1 MQKSSSFLLPS
12 LPKGVQIKPNVCQK
26 TWNCSAANFFMKE
39 IAKHSKMHCNMFFHS
54 ILYPFLPYYS
64 GNTLDSLSVIC
75 AALTCTFS
83 TMTKSTFCNA
93 TTNYGDSEALQKCLI
108 LSAKINHF
116 ANQSNYSMTQ
126 VWNWSV
132 QAVGEEG
139 EECDEER
146 SSSKIKEI
154 WRSIFVDHQ
163 SLLYI
168 WSDLKWCRVGCPGPT
183 REAFSG
189 PQLKLDPP
197 YEVGHFPE
205 KKILDFWLP
214 QFHSR
219 AMTVYIPKYT
229 RKAFQ
234 QYKNRKRCRFWPQ
247 ANVARLCPKTKQT
260 LIVINDLMQILLKKS
275 NIITAVQSTF
285 VCHVFGKNLSTAA
298 ISDLTRV
305 PRHESL
311 PPIVHPTLFLSTAS
325 FFNGKKAI
333 LCIRDDIFRANDGI
347 FTKSTSLLPWLW
359 SVSRDLLRHHIIFWK
374 IGTFFKLPATT
385 NGGVKWVSEW
395 VVWNNSNAYLSLK
408 FGVGGL
414 DKSELSPARASI
426 QIYRDSRLSRR
437 PVLYHTLYWAVY
449 IYG

>member
-234 QYKNRKRCRFWPQ
+234 QLAPGKCCPPLPKNQTNPHRRKRSHADFAQKIQYHHRR
-247 ANVARLCPKTKQT
+247 A
-260 LIVINDLMQILLKKS
+260 IH
-275 NIITAVQSTF
+275 
-285 VCHVFGKNLSTAA
+285 VCLSCFRQKPFDR
-298 ISDLTRV
+298 SDLRLDQSPTTRV
-305 PRHESL
+305 PPSYR
-311 PPIVHPTLFLSTAS
+311 PPNPIPKHGQLF
-325 FFNGKKAI
+325 
-333 LCIRDDIFRANDGI
+333 
-347 FTKSTSLLPWLW
+347 
-359 SVSRDLLRHHIIFWK
+359 
-374 IGTFFKLPATT
+374 
-385 NGGVKWVSEW
+385 
-395 VVWNNSNAYLSLK
+395 
-408 FGVGGL
+408 
-414 DKSELSPARASI
+414 
-426 QIYRDSRLSRR
+426 
-437 PVLYHTLYWAVY
+437 
-449 IYG
+449 